1 MTTII
6 IFTRIDYQTLNY
18 FQSLFPQLDIGAD
31 SQEDFTFLEFK
42 INDSLPRILFINDE
56 RECEIENLQ
65 LSTTDDNY
73 VYYHTSSRY
82 YNHHKDFI
90 QKELPECHEYFRE
103 NQENYPGDHHNGD
116 GYHYA
121 FLLKAAE
128 AFSQGKI
135 DDFNREID
143 NLTT

>member
-103 NQENYPGDHHNGD
+103 NQENLQYSWKRRTDP
-116 GYHYA
+116 A
-121 FLLKAAE
+121 F
-128 AFSQGKI
+128 
-135 DDFNREID
+135 R
-143 NLTT
+143 